1 MTMMIYA
8 LFVGMVEICCFVMDA
23 QEHFIKVRYTLQNI
37 WWRKLTLFCDL
48 CLLYPLPAK
57 IKIEKDKEKWLFIY
71 FIFCKSFF
79 SFSGKFKHLI
89 NVF

>member
-48 CLLYPLPAK
+48 SSMPTISSSCKNKNREGQREMIIY
-57 IKIEKDKEKWLFIY
+57 LFY
-71 FIFCKSFF
+71 F
-79 SFSGKFKHLI
+79 L
-89 NVF
+89 